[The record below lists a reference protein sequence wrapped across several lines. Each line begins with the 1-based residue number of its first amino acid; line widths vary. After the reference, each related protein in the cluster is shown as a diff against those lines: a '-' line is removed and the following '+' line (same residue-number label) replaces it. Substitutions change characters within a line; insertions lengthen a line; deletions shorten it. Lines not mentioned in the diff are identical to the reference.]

1 MAAARERGPGR
12 GEGIEGT
19 ARDPI
24 ASHYPDP
31 LIQHQPDPI
40 TQPHSDPIIRHN
52 HDLITRPITHPD
64 PITHHNADPITHPD
78 PITHHN
84 LDPIT
89 HPHPDPITR
98 HNHDLIIRP
107 ITHPDPITHHNLA
120 PITHPDPVTHQDPIT
135 HPITQHDRRGGD
147 AISPGLVQCRSARE
161 LGATL
166 PVEAGPPRP
175 VPPRIPQLIV
185 TEVEEGGGPAAPS
198 PLARSLSNSSTSS
211 AGGGFS
217 SSMEE
222 SEEDLFLNEPPEWR
236 GADASSHLHFP
247 LSANGS
253 RKGES
258 WRKVKGV
265 FQWSPA
271 RVAPCSQ
278 GPWVQLAGHNGG
290 FVAGEEGR
298 VLKRLSECERRCLD
312 ALMADPLGPYVP
324 AFYGVLELHG
334 ERYNHMEDLLHGF
347 SAPAVMDCKMGI
359 RTYLEEE
366 LTKAREKP
374 RLRRDMYQKMV
385 AIDPDAPTPTEHAAG
400 AVTKPRYMQWRETI
414 SSSAS
419 LGFRIEGV
427 KKEDGSVCRDF
438 KKTKTIPQIVKVFE
452 DFVNKDDDIWVGY
465 LQQLEEL
472 RSVLEASPF
481 FLSHEVIGS
490 SLLFMHDVSG
500 RARVR
505 MIDFGKTSAL
515 PEGRRLSHRR
525 RWEEGNRED
534 GYLWG
539 FDKLVELVRG
549 MLTKHWPEPPSPPPS
564 PPPPLL
570 QSPDEPL
577 PAPCV
582 VSEAISQKGGSLT

>member
-24 ASHYPDP
+24 AQHYPDP
-31 LIQHQPDPI
+31 LIQHQPNPI

-52 HDLITRPITHPD
+52 HDPINRSITHPD
-64 PITHHNADPITHPD
+64 PITHPNADPITHP
-78 PITHHN
+78 
-84 LDPIT
+84 
-89 HPHPDPITR
+89 HP
-98 HNHDLIIRP
+98 
-107 ITHPDPITHHNLA
+107 
-120 PITHPDPVTHQDPIT
+120 DPIT

-147 AISPGLVQCRSARE
+147 AISPGLVQCRSARASE

-166 PVEAGPPRP
+166 PVEAGAPRP
-175 VPPRIPQLIV
+175 GPPRIPQLIV

-278 GPWVQLAGHNGG
+278 GPWVQLAGHNGS

-452 DFVNKDDDIWVGY
+452 DFVNKDDDIWAGY

-490 SLLFMHDVSG
+490 SLLFMHDASG

-549 MLTKHWPEPPSPPPS
+549 MLTKHWPESPSPPPS
-564 PPPPLL
+564 PPPLL